1 MNKHPFT
8 FRALH
13 SFQQPSRALRSGLVS
28 ALLPAMTAALLSGC
42 AVLPVSFLP
51 GLRATTPAD
60 AEAARLAAVQPFV
73 PVGAAQRPAAS
84 ASSPTSA
91 PGAPP
96 SAGSPPPFAA
106 VVRDATRIDGPIAL
120 WQKEERVWIELTP
133 EQFGVPYL
141 LSPKLKSG
149 IGEAFL
155 FGGLMAF
162 PVSGAGGQQVVEFV
176 RVHNQVR
183 LQARNLEIVAR
194 PDTPEARAVEAGYS
208 ASLLGSTPVASQ
220 PHPERKSVLVDAN
233 NLFLTDLL
241 GVAIRLQRAFRQ
253 NYNLDLR
260 NSVISAVRGSPEA
273 TVIETQNHYYT
284 ATLMQG
290 SGASG
295 GNAPSL
301 PSYVPDTRS
310 LFVSHHYSLAPL
322 PAQPMAAR
330 RADPRI
336 GLFSNT
342 VLDFGDDL
350 TRSPRK
356 RIVNRWRLEKKDP
369 AAALSEPV
377 KPITYWIDR
386 NVPLKYRA
394 TVAEAI
400 LEWNKA
406 FEAIGLRNAI
416 AVRQQ
421 PDDAAFDTLDFGY
434 ASVRWMMNANPGF
447 GAIGPRHID
456 PRTGEI
462 LDADIAFEGLE
473 SRRMR
478 SLRSQVLPASLGN
491 GAAPADA
498 SAPAPS
504 SGEMCTH
511 AEMAAEQLGYALD
524 VLEARSE
531 LDLDSAQAQQFV
543 LDSIR
548 ETILHEV
555 GHTLGLR
562 HNFRA
567 SRAYSEAQLSDV
579 AYTRANG
586 TTGSVMEYHAINLAR
601 PGETAGTP
609 FQLTLGP
616 YDYWAIEYAY
626 KQLTAEEEGSA
637 LQRIAAR
644 SSEPLLAYG
653 TDEDN
658 DFGIDPET
666 IQLDLGSDPIA
677 FASRRIDIARDL
689 FARQETRVLKPEQDY
704 SVLRRSLNYALA
716 DVGRAIGV
724 LTRQIGG
731 VRTLRDFPGSGRDP
745 LEPVPLA
752 TQRRA
757 LDLISQTVLAGEGL
771 TVSAALQRRLA
782 PDFQDRSDWSGVPTD
797 YPVQQRLLELQR
809 AVLRQLM
816 SDAVAARILDSEGKA
831 RSPAEAFHLADLYP
845 RLTRDL
851 WTELA
856 SGAEI
861 GPARREIQREH
872 VNRLAELLLRPSG
885 LSRADARGLLRS
897 EAQQLLARL
906 QVATKRNGLAAPTQA
921 HLRDSVETLSQA
933 LAARLVRTGA

>member
-1 MNKHPFT
+1 MKIAFP
-8 FRALH
+8 RAAARRLLV
-13 SFQQPSRALRSGLVS
+13 PALAGVI
-28 ALLPAMTAALLSGC
+28 SGC
-42 AVLPVSFLP
+42 AVMPASFLSAVRLATP
-51 GLRATTPAD
+51 GD
-60 AEAARLAAVQPFV
+60 VEAARLAAALPFV
-73 PVGAAQRPAAS
+73 PAAAARPGAGASAPAAT
-84 ASSPTSA
+84 PA

-96 SAGSPPPFAA
+96 APGSPPAFAA
-106 VVRDATRIDGPIAL
+106 VVRDATRIDGPLVL
-120 WQKEERVWIELTP
+120 WQREDKVWIELTP
-133 EQFGVPYL
+133 EQFGQPYL

-155 FGGLMAF
+155 FGGLMVY

-176 RVHNQVR
+176 RIHNQVR
-183 LQARNLEIVAR
+183 LQARNLEVVAR
-194 PDTPEARAVEAGYS
+194 PGTPEARAVESGYS
-208 ASLLGSTPVASQ
+208 ASLLGSTPVASL

-233 NLFLTDLL
+233 SLFLTDLL
-241 GVAIRLQRAFRQ
+241 GVGMRLQRAFRQ
-253 NYNLDLR
+253 NYSLDLR
-260 NSVISAVRGSPEA
+260 NSVISAVRGSPDA

-284 ATLMQG
+284 ATLSPG
-290 SGASG
+290 GGGAG
-295 GNAPSL
+295 GMAASIPNYL
-301 PSYVPDTRS
+301 PDPRS
-310 LFVSHHYSLAPL
+310 LFVSHHYSLARL
-322 PAQPMAAR
+322 PAEPMAAR

-336 GLFSNT
+336 GLFTNT

-369 AAALSEPV
+369 TAALSEPV

-400 LEWNKA
+400 LEWNRA
-406 FEAIGLRNAI
+406 FEAIGYKDAI
-416 AVRQQ
+416 LVRQQ
-421 PDDAAFDTLDFGY
+421 PDDAAFDTLDYGY
-434 ASVRWMMNANPGF
+434 ASVRWMMNAEPAF

-456 PRTGEI
+456 PRSGEI
-462 LDADIAFEGLE
+462 LDADIAFEGIE

-478 SLRSQVLPASLGN
+478 SLRSQVLPAALAH
-491 GAAPADA
+491 GAALGET
-498 SAPAPS
+498 APAIDGS
-504 SGEMCTH
+504 AQAYCTH

-524 VLEARSE
+524 VLEARNE
-531 LDLDSAQAQQFV
+531 LDLDGAQAQQFV

-567 SRAYSEAQLSDV
+567 SRAYTDAQLSD
-579 AYTRANG
+579 ATFTREHG

-601 PGETAGTP
+601 PGEAAGTP

-626 KQLTAEEEGSA
+626 RTFAPEDEGAA

-653 TDEDN
+653 TDEDHAY
-658 DFGIDPET
+658 GIDPET

-677 FASRRIDIARDL
+677 FASRRLDIARDL

-745 LEPVPLA
+745 LEPVPLS
-752 TQRRA
+752 TQQRA
-757 LDLISQTVLAGEGL
+757 LDLISQAVLSGEGL

-782 PDFQDRSDWSGVPTD
+782 PDYQDRGESGGVPTD
-797 YPVQQRLLELQR
+797 YPVPQRLFELQR
-809 AVLRQLM
+809 AVLQTLM
-816 SDAVAARILDSEGKA
+816 SDTVATRILDSEGKA

-856 SGAEI
+856 SGADI

-872 VNRLAELLLRPSG
+872 VNRLADLLVRPAS
-885 LSRADARGLLRS
+885 LSRADARGLVRS
-897 EAQQLLARL
+897 EAQQLLARI
-906 QVATKRNGLAAPTQA
+906 QVAQKRPGLGAPAQA
-921 HLRDSVETLSQA
+921 HLRDSAETLTQA
-933 LAARLVRTGA
+933 LAARLVRSGA

>member
-1 MNKHPFT
+1 MNSLLFT
-8 FRALH
+8 SLA
-13 SFQQPSRALRSGLVS
+13 SSPLRPASCRWRPKLLLAS
-28 ALLPAMTAALLSGC
+28 AAALLSGC
-42 AVLPVSFLP
+42 AVFPVSLMP
-51 GLRATTPAD
+51 GAREASAAD
-60 AEAARLAAVQPFV
+60 HEAARLAAVQPFV
-73 PVGAAQRPAAS
+73 PAGSAQRPAAS
-84 ASSPTSA
+84 ASSPGMA

-96 SAGSPPPFAA
+96 SPGSPPPFAA
-106 VVRDATRIDGPIAL
+106 VVRDATRIDGPLTL
-120 WQKEERVWIELTP
+120 WQKDERVWIELTP
-133 EQFGVPYL
+133 EQFGTPYL
-141 LSPKLKSG
+141 LSPKLKTG

-155 FGGLMAF
+155 FGGLMVY

-176 RVHNQVR
+176 RIHNQVR
-183 LQARNLEIVAR
+183 LQARNLEIVAK
-194 PDTPEARAVEAGYS
+194 PGTPEARAVESGYS
-208 ASLLGSTPVASQ
+208 ASLLGSTPVASL
-220 PHPERKSVLVDAN
+220 PHPERKSVLIEAN
-233 NLFLTDLL
+233 SLFLTDLL
-241 GVAIRLQRAFRQ
+241 GVSIRLQRAFRQ

-273 TVIETQNHYYT
+273 TVIETQNHYYS
-284 ATLMQG
+284 AALMQG
-290 SGASG
+290 SGASS
-295 GNAPSL
+295 GNAPSV

-369 AAALSEPV
+369 AAELSEPV

-406 FEAIGLRNAI
+406 FEAIGFKNAI
-416 AVRQQ
+416 GVRQQ
-421 PDDAAFDTLDFGY
+421 PDDAPFDTLDYGY
-434 ASVRWMMNANPGF
+434 ASVRWMVNADPGF

-478 SLRSQVLPASLGN
+478 AVRTQVLPASLGN
-491 GAAPADA
+491 GAGLGTASAFAPA
-498 SAPAPS
+498 S
-504 SGEMCTH
+504 SGEMCSH

-524 VLEARSE
+524 VLEARAE

-567 SRAYSEAQLSDV
+567 SRAYSEAQLSDA
-579 AYTRANG
+579 AYTRAHG

-601 PGETAGTP
+601 PGETGGTP

-626 KQLTAEEEGSA
+626 RPLGAEEEGA
-637 LQRIAAR
+637 TLLRIAAR
-644 SSEPLLAYG
+644 SNEPLLAYG
-653 TDEDN
+653 TDEDH
-658 DFGIDPET
+658 DVGIDPET

-782 PDFQDRSDWSGVPTD
+782 PDFQDRSDWGGVPTD

-856 SGAEI
+856 SGADI

-885 LSRADARGLLRS
+885 QSRADARGLLRS